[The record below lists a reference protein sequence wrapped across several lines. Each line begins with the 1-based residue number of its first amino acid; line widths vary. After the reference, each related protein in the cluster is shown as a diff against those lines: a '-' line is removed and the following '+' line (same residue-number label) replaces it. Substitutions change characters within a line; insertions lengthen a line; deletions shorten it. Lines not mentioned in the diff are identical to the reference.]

1 MHRPFMKE
9 RSYFRGR
16 LEIESKLDHVRAL
29 LKMMCNDK
37 WKCLERKLKQN
48 KPNMKP
54 AGTGTAK
61 GNRAA
66 EQRRKGKERRSNARA
81 GQPKRRQII
90 KPAQDSRSEQH
101 HLLVRLQGWKKPLKM
116 LCFLLKTQPKAP
128 DTEMHELQLRSALA
142 GTRGAAEAGSNFK
155 PRKNHAIPC

>member
-1 MHRPFMKE
+1 MKE

-54 AGTGTAK
+54 ADTGTAK
-61 GNRAA
+61 GNRA
-66 EQRRKGKERRSNARA
+66 EEEREGATVKCQS
-81 GQPKRRQII
+81 
-90 KPAQDSRSEQH
+90 
-101 HLLVRLQGWKKPLKM
+101 
-116 LCFLLKTQPKAP
+116 
-128 DTEMHELQLRSALA
+128 
-142 GTRGAAEAGSNFK
+142 GAAEKETDHKTSAGQQK
-155 PRKNHAIPC
+155 